1 MKKTQVFLIAA
12 AFVIPSF
19 GFASPAPYS
28 TASFVGNAEAFG
40 INVAGSVDFGTR
52 YQPTNYGYV
61 DVTTN
66 PLPSV
71 TLNATAPNGPQESL
85 HYIDAAASLIYY
97 FSVSGPDTTIPIPVN
112 ISGKSILDARSGDL
126 TGQLRSGLV
135 VGAGT
140 LFQFNGFCAKSIVD
154 VSGICGET
162 DFSGQVDAFAL
173 PNADYS
179 IQLSVGVYGQFG
191 GGGNAYIDP
200 FLEID
205 PAWSVDHPGY
215 SLAVSEGFGNEPLTP
230 SAVPEPSSCA
240 LVLSGLALIGAVNR
254 RRTLKDALPI
264 RPKVVTK

>member
-1 MKKTQVFLIAA
+1 M
-12 AFVIPSF
+12 
-19 GFASPAPYS
+19 
-28 TASFVGNAEAFG
+28 
-40 INVAGSVDFGTR
+40 
-52 YQPTNYGYV
+52 
-61 DVTTN
+61 
-66 PLPSV
+66 
-71 TLNATAPNGPQESL
+71 
-85 HYIDAAASLIYY
+85 
-97 FSVSGPDTTIPIPVN
+97 
-112 ISGKSILDARSGDL
+112 
-126 TGQLRSGLV
+126 
-135 VGAGT
+135 GAGT

-240 LVLSGLALIGAVNR
+240 LVLSGLALIGAV
-254 RRTLKDALPI
+254 TALLLLGRLHERQLGKATEENQILIQIIPENSQQH
-264 RPKVVTK
+264 PL